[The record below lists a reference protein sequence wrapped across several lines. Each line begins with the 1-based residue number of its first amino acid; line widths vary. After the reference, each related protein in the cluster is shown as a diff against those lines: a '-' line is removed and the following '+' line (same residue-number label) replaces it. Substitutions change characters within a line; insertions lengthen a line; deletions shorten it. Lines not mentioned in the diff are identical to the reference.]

1 MASIFTY
8 PHTNIS
14 VNALQRRR
22 PVAVESDATTLL
34 APFTCDRG
42 PENELVAID
51 SFSDFQAV
59 FGELDYSIPNQRQVL
74 NIGRWL
80 AGGGRVLAC
89 RLTDV
94 NSKDLEGNKNGD
106 AVIASDAKYILCS
119 GNDTTSVLTK
129 NNFELK
135 LIKNDVQADS
145 LINNEYYAYTNSE
158 INSLRGYLL
167 TATAKYS
174 GTYYNNLSV
183 IFEAK
188 NNNPGYFDISVVQEK
203 NGSKLTVEKFRNKTF
218 SDFNSIE
225 SSSSYIG
232 ELMIQQIEFDPSILA
247 SFNDKNAATHYA
259 GESATGV
266 PTLISNS
273 DILKEALEN
282 TAREAFNTELA
293 AFTNVMSNTDMV
305 NGVSYVDGNLTL
317 TTFKEI
323 QLINESIITSLN
335 SEYKYYIVEYNTET
349 ETYRPA
355 EGFFGVTGAEIRNS
369 SNVSSLVGENSHYY
383 LIQTVSE
390 QIPVN
395 IRYVFTSTDYSVN
408 EDELDTPFTEDEL
421 AGTAKTKY
429 FREDITISFAGGA
442 DVSDDF
448 IYGTEAESH
457 SDSKLYASLYKI
469 LSKPLE
475 TPFDVMID
483 PGYPIEIKQQLI
495 ELFAKGINRTF
506 SNNGITYKD
515 IFKRDDAFL
524 FLTQIE
530 LFGNG
535 RRNRTQHQLN
545 ILSDDKL
552 NDMVKD
558 YTNVAIQKQY
568 KKVTDLYS
576 ADSGKEVF
584 VPITYDFAYLI
595 PYNDATYG
603 PQWPTAGLTRG
614 IVGGKDTWINEIPT
628 TSEKQANYDNMFNYV
643 EKDSR
648 GVYIMTNLT
657 ATTED
662 TELKFI
668 SKSRALLKMK
678 RQLTKIA
685 RMYLHEF
692 NDRITKNNLQNKL
705 DNCMSDWIQNRT
717 LSYASVGIQ
726 DYTDN
731 DTLTNEELLLTLDI
745 KFNGTVEII
754 STEFTVE

>member
-14 VNALQRRR
+14 VNALQRRT
-22 PVAVESDATTLL
+22 PVAVESNATTLL
-34 APFTCDRG
+34 APFTSDRG
-42 PENELVAID
+42 PENKLVAID
-51 SFSDFQAV
+51 RFSDFQAV

-106 AVIASDAKYILCS
+106 AVIASDAKYILCY

-129 NNFELK
+129 DKFELK
-135 LIKNDVQADS
+135 LIANGVQADS

-188 NNNPGYFDISVVQEK
+188 NNNPGYFDISVVEEK
-203 NGSKLTVEKFRNKTF
+203 NGSRITVERFRNKTF
-218 SDFNSIE
+218 SDFSSIE

-232 ELMIQQIEFDPSILA
+232 ELMIQQIEFNPSILA
-247 SFNDKNAATHYA
+247 SFNDNNAAVHYA
-259 GESATGV
+259 GEAATGV
-266 PTLISNS
+266 PTIISNS

-282 TAREAFNTELA
+282 TAREAFSTELS
-293 AFTNVMSNTDMV
+293 AFTDVMSGIDIAH
-305 NGVSYVDGNLTL
+305 GVSYVNGKLNL
-317 TTFKEI
+317 TTFIGI
-323 QLINESIITSLN
+323 QLIDESILTSLN
-335 SEYKYYIVEYNTET
+335 SEYTYYIVQYNTET
-349 ETYRPA
+349 EVYSA
-355 EGFFGVTGAEIRNS
+355 ANGFFGVTGAVLNS
-369 SNVSSLVGENSHYY
+369 SSSKSTLVGSNSSYY
-383 LIQTVSE
+383 LIKTNTVE
-390 QIPVN
+390 IPLN

-408 EDELDTPFTEDEL
+408 DDEIDTPFTKDEL

-429 FREDITISFAGGA
+429 FRENITMTFTGGA
-442 DVSDDF
+442 DVSDNF
-448 IYGTEAESH
+448 IYGTEAESY
-457 SDSKLYASLYKI
+457 SDSKLYSSLYEI
-469 LSKPLE
+469 LNKPLE

-483 PGYPIEIKQQLI
+483 PGYPSEIKQQLI
-495 ELFAKGINRTF
+495 DLFAKGKEENKI
-506 SNNGITYKD
+506 
-515 IFKRDDAFL
+515 IFKHDDAFL
-524 FLTQIE
+524 FLSQIE

-545 ILSDDKL
+545 ILSDEKL
-552 NDMVKD
+552 MDMVKGD

-584 VPITYDFAYLI
+584 VPITYDLAYLI

-628 TSEKQANYDNMFNYV
+628 TSEKQDNYDHMLNYV

-657 ATTED
+657 ATTNN

-717 LSYASVGIQ
+717 LSYASVVIQ

-731 DTLTNEELLLTLDI
+731 DTLTNEELLLLLDI
-745 KFNGTVEII
+745 KFTGTVEVI
-754 STEFTVE
+754 SVEFTVEK